1 MANETV
7 NYGYPK
13 PEEDDFYD
21 INQFNQAMDMI
32 DGDLKKTEE
41 MKQNK
46 LDIGAF
52 TGNIDVLGEGGLP
65 QTSSVSWCRS
75 ELVSGTLPVL
85 SDAAYCFS
93 LETCVAAENERDS
106 ARVQR
111 VVLHETANIRILE
124 RMYVD
129 GQWHEWKELLQKDGD
144 LKDATVTFDSGDN
157 ESPAEWAEVA
167 PVEGGE
173 KQDSLWQKVSLFA
186 RNLRYLWKLC
196 GTNDISGLADGTL
209 TGAVSKLNTD
219 LQYRDISSEVTI
231 VNPNIIKHVY
241 AYIEN
246 GMVSVHSYIP
256 PNIEPF
262 GGIVLF
268 RLPLKYAPRTITY
281 GIASYPADAAD
292 INKIVTVSIDT
303 DGNAGVWQINKL
315 FYSEPFM
322 IQYPLKRN

>member
-219 LQYRDISSEVTI
+219 LIGKSPIKIGTSETSFCNAAGGAGITSVFATLDSIHNRITGMESGFHNTTSAGPIFGILLQKSDSSGQGYSGLAFSYATMSI
-231 VNPNIIKHVY
+231 VY
-241 AYIEN
+241 FAYI
-246 GMVSVHSYIP
+246 GGTFYIK
-256 PNIEPF
+256 I
-262 GGIVLF
+262 
-268 RLPLKYAPRTITY
+268 Y
-281 GIASYPADAAD
+281 G
-292 INKIVTVSIDT
+292 
-303 DGNAGVWQINKL
+303 
-315 FYSEPFM
+315 
-322 IQYPLKRN
+322 

>member
-65 QTSSVSWCRS
+65 RTSSVSWCRS

-111 VVLHETANIRILE
+111 AVLHETANIRILE
-124 RMYVD
+124 RMYED
-129 GQWHEWKELLQKDGD
+129 GQWHEWKELLQTDGD

-219 LQYRDISSEVTI
+219 LQNTI
-231 VNPNIIKHVY
+231 VRKIFFEYPPTLNLDDIVKDIFLKIPLGNETYIVNVTAGGSIK
-241 AYIEN
+241 
-246 GMVSVHSYIP
+246 M
-256 PNIEPF
+256 
-262 GGIVLF
+262 IVQS
-268 RLPLKYAPRTITY
+268 Y
-281 GIASYPADAAD
+281 GIWEFASAIVFSYAFPGIIFYRKVSGIIFKNVADWTETM
-292 INKIVTVSIDT
+292 V
-303 DGNAGVWQINKL
+303 
-315 FYSEPFM
+315 
-322 IQYPLKRN
+322 

>member
-219 LQYRDISSEVTI
+219 LQYRDISSEISVQNNYTTWFT
-231 VNPNIIKHVY
+231 
-241 AYIEN
+241 AFIEN
-246 GMVSVHSYIP
+246 GMVCINGVTP
-256 PNIEPF
+256 K
-262 GGIVLF
+262 GITGAISF
-268 RLPLKYAPRTITY
+268 LKINKKYTPRV
-281 GIASYPADAAD
+281 ASYGFVSFPASGCD
-292 INKIVTVSIDT
+292 INKINCVSIDT
-303 DGNAGVWQINKL
+303 DGNIGAWIGVATDYPVA
-315 FYSEPFM
+315 FV

>member
-219 LQYRDISSEVTI
+219 LQFKNISGEVMVLT
-231 VNPNIIKHVY
+231 PNIAESITV
-241 AYIEN
+241 YIEN
-246 GMVSVHSYIP
+246 GIVFIRVTIKASLQPFVVELFKIP
-256 PNIEPF
+256 E
-262 GGIVLF
+262 
-268 RLPLKYAPRTITY
+268 KYAPRMITDAV
-281 GIASYPADAAD
+281 ISNPADADDFGRIASAN
-292 INKIVTVSIDT
+292 ITS
-303 DGNAGVWQINKL
+303 DGICHIWQITPLK
-315 FYSEPFM
+315 YGEPFM
-322 IQYPLKRN
+322 IQYPLKRS

>member
-65 QTSSVSWCRS
+65 RTSSVSWCRS

-111 VVLHETANIRILE
+111 AVLHETANIRILE

-173 KQDSLWQKVSLFA
+173 KQGSLWQKVSLFA

-219 LQYRDISSEVTI
+219 LSEKANLSGENRYDSTNLVSKI
-231 VNPNIIKHVY
+231 VGVNKD
-241 AYIEN
+241 
-246 GMVSVHSYIP
+246 SFVHAQFVAESQNKADSTSRAGYGFHNDGITGGFLYLD
-256 PNIEPF
+256 NDHKLKFIDAF
-262 GGIVLF
+262 GGVHVIIMES
-268 RLPLKYAPRTITY
+268 P
-281 GIASYPADAAD
+281 
-292 INKIVTVSIDT
+292 
-303 DGNAGVWQINKL
+303 
-315 FYSEPFM
+315 
-322 IQYPLKRN
+322 

>member
-65 QTSSVSWCRS
+65 RTSSVSWCQS

-106 ARVQR
+106 VRVQR
-111 VVLHETANIRILE
+111 AVLHETANIRILE

-173 KQDSLWQKVSLFA
+173 KQGSLWQKVSLFA

-219 LQYRDISSEVTI
+219 FGRDDESRISD
-231 VNPNIIKHVY
+231 NY
-241 AYIEN
+241 
-246 GMVSVHSYIP
+246 
-256 PNIEPF
+256 F
-262 GGIVLF
+262 
-268 RLPLKYAPRTITY
+268 
-281 GIASYPADAAD
+281 
-292 INKIVTVSIDT
+292 
-303 DGNAGVWQINKL
+303 
-315 FYSEPFM
+315 
-322 IQYPLKRN
+322 

>member
-219 LQYRDISSEVTI
+219 LQGVCIKTVSGSTGPDGAGSIGYPEGFTISNTHIISAKIRFTDNEYYVFPYINSDIINE
-231 VNPNIIKHVY
+231 K
-241 AYIEN
+241 AYIYFQYKKDS
-246 GMVSVHSYIP
+246 VSF
-256 PNIEPF
+256 NF
-262 GGIVLF
+262 GNNLANNTLEVIFARFG
-268 RLPLKYAPRTITY
+268 
-281 GIASYPADAAD
+281 S
-292 INKIVTVSIDT
+292 
-303 DGNAGVWQINKL
+303 
-315 FYSEPFM
+315 
-322 IQYPLKRN
+322 